1 MSFPLV
7 LRHLVVDLLAGCGGL
22 TILGCEISPIT
33 ASERGPPYGR
43 ASYPS
48 RFDISSFCLSDAT
61 PFSRKSGSRERLE
74 ADRSSLNSVAASIY
88 PSQQHNLN
96 FYHTKRTLSITFFYT
111 PLIKVCRPVD
121 AASYPQSDSFSSQ
134 PRASF
139 RSQLHT
145 TPLFLFVSPRNAP
158 ERKST
163 QLQAAL
169 SLSVPCHLTSLR
181 HLLAPLVSILSP
193 VPCCRRSAV

>member
-22 TILGCEISPIT
+22 TILGCEISEAT
-33 ASERGPPYGR
+33 QSQYRRVPPYGR

-74 ADRSSLNSVAASIY
+74 ADRSSLNSVATSIY

-96 FYHTKRTLSITFFYT
+96 FYHTLSTHFLYT

-121 AASYPQSDSFSSQ
+121 AASYPKSDSVSSQ

-158 ERKST
+158 ERKGP

-169 SLSVPCHLTSLR
+169 SLSVPCHLTSLT

-193 VPCCRRSAV
+193 APCCRRSAA

>member
-1 MSFPLV
+1 V
-7 LRHLVVDLLAGCGGL
+7 KLAKPPNHSIG
-22 TILGCEISPIT
+22 ES
-33 ASERGPPYGR
+33 PYGR

-74 ADRSSLNSVAASIY
+74 ADPSSLNSVAASIY

-96 FYHTKRTLSITFFYT
+96 FYHTKRTLSTTFFYT

-134 PRASF
+134 PS
-139 RSQLHT
+139 SITYHT
-145 TPLFLFVSPRNAP
+145 LISVRFPTQRTGEKRP
-158 ERKST
+158 

-169 SLSVPCHLTSLR
+169 SLSVPCHLTSLTR
-181 HLLAPLVSILSP
+181 LLAPLVSILSP
-193 VPCCRRSAV
+193 APCCRRSAV